1 MGEEEQATPWRFF
14 KVADSIAVRDENFLE
29 VKNRWILHQL
39 LRFLLVRGG
48 APLETVLSYFLC
60 LLPIFLH
67 YSTCSLWY
75 HLAADHATD
84 ERSLYMT
91 CPHIFT

>member
-48 APLETVLSYFLC
+48 APRDSLIILSLPSPYFPPLFH
-60 LLPIFLH
+60 LLTLVSFGCG
-67 YSTCSLWY
+67 SCNG
-75 HLAADHATD
+75 
-84 ERSLYMT
+84 
-91 CPHIFT
+91 